1 MPLTSAMAPGLV
13 PFEEFIQ
20 GKMSAAREER
30 YEEAEDIE
38 DELTPEEQEE
48 LEIVT
53 YCNRLYDDAR
63 RAREHYETFD
73 IAWDLYAGNVWGGSR
88 WPSWRAKISLNK
100 IRAFITFMAAV
111 MTDQK
116 PRVSVEPEVPG
127 TEDAA
132 DLLRKLVDLDWSR
145 NRLQGKFSVFVIY
158 MLIWGTSFIKVTYDP
173 YADGGRGKHVA
184 TVVPPYRVF
193 ANRTATC
200 IEDAE
205 VIIQSDDATMGWI
218 RRGFPDKAKQCH
230 RLRGITNADRSTG
243 RDRDYIR
250 EGETNDRQRIVS
262 AQNINGHVTAPQYS
276 SGKSVE
282 HLEDDDDTVEVL
294 EYWIR
299 DDKLESYERQ
309 KVVGGV
315 KQTKPMIDADGMY
328 VMEQTG
334 EHPAISEIDGQPF
347 MAKVFSP
354 KQEPDMES
362 CWRPKYPNGRLVL
375 IAGGRVLLRDTP
387 NPFQTNGFPWAMA
400 KDYDTGGFWGTGE
413 ALALKDSQIASNKIL
428 SRIYDILEKIGS
440 PSFKLK
446 KGGGVNASS
455 IKDKPG
461 LIIPMDEMDSL
472 QPLDKPQIPKEFFE
486 LYSILQTGMR
496 EVSGL
501 NEAVTGSANA
511 SNTAFATID
520 SLQESG
526 AAPIRGKVRN
536 FEEAIQ
542 RYGELRVQ
550 LIQQW
555 DQGQRPLRLRPDG
568 LDAEGQSDVVQ
579 SFDSVATKFRTYKNA
594 DLQGSVG
601 FEITPISSL
610 STSPSGT
617 WNRWLQLKKEGLVDP
632 PWWHSKFRLE
642 GWRTQLP
649 RMMQQQKINQA
660 ADAAAKAASKV
671 KPGQHKPGPPGSRP
685 LNHPKNQQTKAP
697 PNHNPS
703 RHDNASVR

>member
-1 MPLTSAMAPGLV
+1 MPLTSAASNGLI
-13 PFEEFIQ
+13 PFEEWIQ
-20 GKMSAAREER
+20 GKMSSAREER
-30 YEEAEDIE
+30 DSSPEEPED
-38 DELTPEEQEE
+38 DLTPEEQEE
-48 LEIVT
+48 FEIVT

-63 RAREHYETFD
+63 RAREPYETFD
-73 IAWDLYAGNVWGGSR
+73 VAWDLYVGNVWGGSR

-111 MTDQK
+111 MTDNK
-116 PRVSVEPEVPG
+116 PRISVEPTVPG

-132 DLLRKLVDLDWSR
+132 DLLRKLVDRTWTMKTQSKL
-145 NRLQGKFSVFVIY
+145 SVFVIY

-173 YADGGRGKHVA
+173 YADGGRGKHLE
-184 TVVPPYRVF
+184 TVIPPYRVF
-193 ANRTATC
+193 TNRTATS

-205 VIIQSDDATMGWI
+205 VLIQSDDATMGWI

-230 RLRGITNADRSTG
+230 RLRGITNSDRTTG

-250 EGETNDRQRIVS
+250 EGEGDSRQRIVS
-262 AQNINGHVTAPQYS
+262 AQNINGNITAPQYS
-276 SGKSVE
+276 SGKSSQ

-294 EYWIR
+294 EYWLR
-299 DDKLESYERQ
+299 DDSLEMYERQ
-309 KVVGGV
+309 KVVNGV
-315 KQTKPMIDADGMY
+315 KQTKPMIGPDGMY
-328 VMEQTG
+328 VMEKTG
-334 EHPAISEIDGQPF
+334 EHPAISEIDGSPF

-375 IAGGRVLLRDTP
+375 IAGGRVLLRDVP
-387 NPFQTNGFPWAMA
+387 SPFQTNGFPWAMA
-400 KDYDTGGFWGTGE
+400 KDYDTGGFWGCGE
-413 ALALKDSQIASNKIL
+413 ALALKDPQIASNKIL

-440 PSFKLK
+440 PSYKLK
-446 KGGGVNASS
+446 KGGGVNAQS

-461 LIIPMDEMDSL
+461 LIIPMDDMDSL
-472 QPLDKPQIPKEFFE
+472 QPLQKPEIPKEFFE

-542 RYGELRVQ
+542 RFGELRVQ

-555 DQGQRPLRLRPDG
+555 DQGERPLRLRPDG
-568 LDAEGQSDVVQ
+568 LDAQGQSDVVQ
-579 SFDSVATKFRTYKNA
+579 PFDSVATKFRTYKNA
-594 DLQGSVG
+594 DLQGSVE
-601 FEITPISSL
+601 FEVTPISSL

-617 WNRWLQLKKEGLVDP
+617 WNRWLQLKKEGLVDT

-671 KPGQHKPGPPGSRP
+671 KPGPPGSRP

-697 PNHNPS
+697 PSHVPS
-703 RHDNASVR
+703 RHQNASVR